1 LPCSRFERMAVSMP
15 TDARI
20 LALEDIATQL
30 RIDSVRATTAA
41 GSGHP
46 TSCASAADLVAAVF
60 FDALRIDIDHPRDPV
75 SDRFVLSK
83 GHAAPLL
90 YAAWAAVGVI
100 DRHDLTHLR
109 QIDSDLEGHPTPRLP
124 FADVATGS
132 LGQGLGV
139 GLGLALGAR
148 LAATDARTF
157 VLMGDG
163 EVAEGSVWEAVQL
176 AAHDKVDNLVAIVD
190 VNGLGQSGPTMLD
203 HDMRAYQRRFAG
215 FGWRVQVIDG
225 HDMLQI
231 TTALRRATRGRGAPS
246 VIVARTVKGKGLTGV
261 EGLEGWHGKP
271 LPPDAAERVIAE
283 LEQHRHHL
291 PPPPVKRPRRRPLPK
306 PTVKPLAGSP
316 LTGEVATRE
325 AYGTALVRLGEADP
339 RVLGLDG
346 DVKNSTFAERFMQRF
361 PERFVECFIA
371 EQNMVSVAAGL
382 AAQGFIPFASS
393 FACFL
398 ERAADQIRMAGISRS
413 NVKLCGSH
421 AGVSIGEDGPSQM
434 ALEDLA
440 FFRAIPECVVLYPS
454 DGVATD
460 AAVQLA
466 ANRKGLVYI
475 RTTRGKTPAVYAE
488 DAAFTVGG
496 LKVLR
501 RSDNDRV
508 ALVAAGITLHEAL
521 AAHDE
526 LAGAGIAVRVIDLY
540 CVKPVDAAALLEA
553 GRACAHGMLTVEDHY
568 AEGGIGAAVLEAV
581 GEAGLV
587 VNRLAVREIPR
598 SGPPKKLLE
607 RYAIG
612 RAAIVAKVRELIG

>member
-1 LPCSRFERMAVSMP
+1 MFMAVTIP
-15 TDARI
+15 TDARL
-20 LALEDIATQL
+20 LALEDIATQF
-30 RIDSVRATTAA
+30 RVDCVRATTAA

-46 TSCASAADLVAAVF
+46 TSCASAADLAAAVF
-60 FDALRIDIDHPRDPV
+60 FDAMRIDPDHPRDPV

-90 YAAWAAVGVI
+90 YAAWAAVGLV
-100 DRHDLTHLR
+100 DRNELTQLR
-109 QIDSDLEGHPTPRLP
+109 QLDSDLEGHPTPRLP
-124 FADVATGS
+124 FVDVATGS

-148 LAATDARTF
+148 LAGTDARIF

-163 EVAEGSVWEAVQL
+163 ETAEGSVWEAAEL
-176 AAHDKVDNLVAIVD
+176 ASHDKVDNLIGIVD

-203 HDMRAYQRRFAG
+203 HDMRAFQRRFAS

-225 HDMLQI
+225 HDLRQI
-231 TTALRRATRGRGAPS
+231 TAAVRTAMRGRGAPS
-246 VIVARTVKGKGLTGV
+246 VIVARTIKGKGLAGV

-271 LPPDAAERVIAE
+271 LPPDMAAQVIAE
-283 LEQHRHHL
+283 LEQRKHHL
-291 PPPPVKRPRRRPLPK
+291 PAPPIRKPRRRPLAK
-306 PTVKPLAGSP
+306 PAVKPVAGSP
-316 LTGEVATRE
+316 SKGEIATRE
-325 AYGTALVRLGEADP
+325 AYGHALVRLGEADP
-339 RVLGLDG
+339 RVVALDG
-346 DVKNSTFAERFMQRF
+346 DVKNSTFAEAFLKQFPPRFF
-361 PERFVECFIA
+361 ECFIA

-382 AAQGFIPFASS
+382 AAQGYIPFASS

-413 NVKLCGSH
+413 NIKLCGSH

-440 FFRAIPECVVLYPS
+440 FFRAIPESVIFYPA
-454 DGVATD
+454 DGVSTD

-466 ANRKGLVYI
+466 AQRKGVVYI
-475 RTTRGKTPAVYAE
+475 RTTRGKTPGLYPD

-501 RSDNDRV
+501 HGEHDRI
-508 ALVAAGITLHEAL
+508 AIVAAGITLHEAL

-526 LAGAGIAVRVIDLY
+526 LAAGGLAVRVIDLY
-540 CVKPVDAAALLEA
+540 CVKPVDAAALLQA
-553 GRACAHGMLTVEDHY
+553 ARACPAGLLTVEDHY

-581 GEAGLV
+581 GEAGV
-587 VNRLAVREIPR
+587 PVHRLAVREIPR

-607 RYAIG
+607 RYGIG
-612 RAAIVAKVRELIG
+612 RAAIIEKVRALAG

>member
-1 LPCSRFERMAVSMP
+1 LHCSPFGRMAVSMA
-15 TDARI
+15 TDARL
-20 LALEDIATQL
+20 LALEDVAIQL

-46 TSCASAADLVAAVF
+46 TSCASAADLTAAVF
-60 FDALRIDIDHPRDPV
+60 FDVMRIDPDHPRDPV

-90 YAAWAAVGVI
+90 YAAWAAVGVV
-100 DRHDLTHLR
+100 DRHDLTQLR

-124 FADVATGS
+124 FVDVATGS

-148 LAATDARTF
+148 LAGTDARTF

-163 EVAEGSVWEAVQL
+163 EVAEGSVWEAAQL
-176 AAHDKVDNLVAIVD
+176 AAHAKVDNLVGIVD

-203 HDMRAYQRRFAG
+203 HDTRAYQRRFAA
-215 FGWRVQVIDG
+215 FGWRTQVIDG
-225 HDMLQI
+225 HDMAQVAA
-231 TTALRRATRGRGAPS
+231 ALRRATRGRGAPS
-246 VIVARTVKGKGLTGV
+246 VIVARTVKGKGLAGV
-261 EGLEGWHGKP
+261 EGLPGWHGKA
-271 LPPDAAERVIAE
+271 LPADVAEKVIAE
-283 LEQHRHHL
+283 LEQRRHGL
-291 PPPPVKRPRRRPLPK
+291 PAPPVRKPRRRPLPK
-306 PTVKPLAGSP
+306 PAVKPLGGSP
-316 LTGEVATRE
+316 ATGEVATRE
-325 AYGTALVRLGEADP
+325 AYGHALVRLGEANP
-339 RVLGLDG
+339 QVLALDG
-346 DVKNSTFAERFMQRF
+346 DVKNSTFAERFMERF
-361 PERFVECFIA
+361 PERFVESFIA

-382 AAQGFIPFASS
+382 AAQGFVPFASS

-398 ERAADQIRMAGISRS
+398 ERAADQIRMAGISRA

-440 FFRAIPECVVLYPS
+440 FFRAIPEAVVLYPS

-466 ANRKGLVYI
+466 AQRKGLVYI
-475 RTTRGKTPAVYAE
+475 RTTRGKTAGLYPE

-501 RSDNDRV
+501 RTDHDRV
-508 ALVAAGITLHEAL
+508 AIVAAGITLHEAL

-540 CVKPVDAAALLEA
+540 CVKPVDVAALLDA
-553 GRACAHGMLTVEDHY
+553 GRACPQGVLTVEDHY
-568 AEGGIGAAVLEAV
+568 GEGGLGAAVLEALGDSGV
-581 GEAGLV
+581 RV
-587 VNRLAVREIPR
+587 HRLAVREIPR

-607 RYAIG
+607 RYGIG
-612 RAAIVAKVRELIG
+612 RAAIVSKVRELV